1 GAESANAEPLER
13 EIGDQRL
20 RLRVGEHAPNLLRVD
35 FGVTEPALLHQPQQL
50 LIGPAAP
57 EEERQSP
64 GELELVDRIHG
75 SGLEPPGRTAGL
87 SAVEKLRAHEY
98 GHEPLL
104 YPRLEPAR
112 FTSGTVEGE
121 QRLEICFR

>member
-1 GAESANAEPLER
+1 
-13 EIGDQRL
+13 
-20 RLRVGEHAPNLLRVD
+20 
-35 FGVTEPALLHQPQQL
+35 
-50 LIGPAAP
+50 
-57 EEERQSP
+57 
-64 GELELVDRIHG
+64 
-75 SGLEPPGRTAGL
+75 PGRTAGL

-121 QRLEICFR
+121 QRLEIGFRDGPAECAARKLGQDLLRAGQLLLLALRITAENALAAACRLVDAGGIVGTDDLHTAQA